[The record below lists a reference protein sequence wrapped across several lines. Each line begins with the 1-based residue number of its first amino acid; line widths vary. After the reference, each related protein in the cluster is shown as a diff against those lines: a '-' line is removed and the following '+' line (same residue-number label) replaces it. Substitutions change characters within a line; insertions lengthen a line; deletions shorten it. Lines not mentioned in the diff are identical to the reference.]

1 LSLTDFL
8 EQWTYFGVALVLF
21 VAGLGVPIPE
31 DIPLIFGGVLAGRD
45 PPIINVWVH
54 FAVSMTFILIGDSCL
69 YYIGRRWAR
78 SPVPEGRAARVL
90 NPARKAQVEAYF
102 AKYGMWTVFFGR
114 FVAGIRGAV
123 FLSAGVSG
131 FSYARFLLMD
141 TLAALLTVP
150 IWIWLGMKWGENWE
164 AFLDV
169 FKKGQIWVLAA
180 VAAAAVGGFIYW
192 RIKRRR
198 AAQPPA

>member
-1 LSLTDFL
+1 
-8 EQWTYFGVALVLF
+8 
-21 VAGLGVPIPE
+21 
-31 DIPLIFGGVLAGRD
+31 
-45 PPIINVWVH
+45 
-54 FAVSMTFILIGDSCL
+54 
-69 YYIGRRWAR
+69 
-78 SPVPEGRAARVL
+78 
-90 NPARKAQVEAYF
+90 
-102 AKYGMWTVFFGR
+102 MWTVFFGR

-180 VAAAAVGGFIYW
+180 IAAAAVGGFIYW